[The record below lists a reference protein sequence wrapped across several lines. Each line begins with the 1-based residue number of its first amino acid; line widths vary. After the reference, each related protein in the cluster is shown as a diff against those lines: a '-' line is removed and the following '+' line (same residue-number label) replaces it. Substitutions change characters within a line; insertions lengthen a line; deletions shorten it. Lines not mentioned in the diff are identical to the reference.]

1 MSDVHRQSSAESL
14 PLESNSVDLM
24 TVVTAIHWFDA
35 QPFLLETRRVL
46 QPGGTLAVLWT
57 RREEVV
63 VQLLT
68 NIITV
73 TLCMCLLH
81 V

>member
-1 MSDVHRQSSAESL
+1 
-14 PLESNSVDLM
+14 M

-63 VQLLT
+63 VY
-68 NIITV
+68 IV
-73 TLCMCLLH
+73 R
-81 V
+81 VV